1 MDLNLVRV
9 FVEIFES
16 RNLTSAA
23 GRLYVTQSAVSQS
36 LARLRTVL
44 DDPLFER
51 HGRLMEPTAVAKEVY
66 PAFRDAVAGI
76 NGAMDTLAAFNP
88 QSSTRQFRMALSEL
102 GEVGWLANIVAD
114 VRREA
119 PHVRLRTLPLQLD
132 NVEEWLGRGL
142 VDIAIAPVELPGD
155 LDRTPI
161 KTQTYAV
168 VMSQDHDLA
177 TSDLTIE
184 QYLATP
190 RAIVASDSSA
200 VHLEAV
206 ERRAEA
212 YTEPVVVAQHYAGI
226 LSLILHS
233 PDLIAVAPW
242 SLAAG
247 WSTSWPIAIKPLPFK
262 MDPVRLAVYR
272 RQDTLN
278 SSGLEWLY
286 RTVLKA
292 TVGLPTRF
300 ETMGAEEMLDR
311 HGSRAHR
318 SGQAPE
324 HCL

>member
-9 FVEIFES
+9 FVEIYES

-23 GRLYVTQSAVSQS
+23 SRLYVTQSAVSQS
-36 LARLRTVL
+36 LARLRTAL

-76 NGAMDTLAAFNP
+76 NGALDTRAVFDP
-88 QSSTRQFRMALSEL
+88 RSSTRQFRLALSEL

-114 VRREA
+114 VRSTA
-119 PHVRLRTLPLQLD
+119 PNVRVRTLQLHLD
-132 NVEEWLGRGL
+132 DVEEWLARGL
-142 VDIAIAPVELPGD
+142 VDLAIAPVELPGD

-168 VMSQDHDLA
+168 VMSRDHALA
-177 TSDLTIE
+177 TADVTLE

-212 YTEPVVVAQHYAGI
+212 YTEPAVVAQHYAGI
-226 LSLILHS
+226 LSLLLHS
-233 PDLIAVAPW
+233 PDLIAVAPR

-247 WSTSWPIAIKPLPFK
+247 WATSWPVTVKPLPFK
-262 MDPVRLAVYR
+262 MDPVRLALYR
-272 RQDTLN
+272 RPATLD
-278 SSGLEWLY
+278 SSSLDWLY

-292 TVGLPTRF
+292 TVALPTRF
-300 ETMGAEEMLDR
+300 ETMGAAELPD
-311 HGSRAHR
+311 R
-318 SGQAPE
+318 SGPAGRNR
-324 HCL
+324 